1 MADLGRLGE
10 QTNHTRPGKAAL
22 GPPGAGLGSGA
33 AGNGRWSHVPKG
45 HLPQAQ
51 GDGRQIRNGNWE
63 AGREV
68 TAAGAPRTPAC
79 DVLGRRRDWAVGLI
93 AVLLMIASAALA
105 APTVLAAVPPE
116 QDPFYKYEGSTKL
129 RYIAPGTVLKTRT
142 VPFAIAGIP
151 LPITA
156 VQLLYRSTSELG
168 KPTVNVTSVLMP
180 PVKVGTPTVLS
191 YQSFYDSLS
200 TEDDPSYA
208 ISGGVTMGGEIP
220 QVESVLITPALL
232 AGETVVVPD
241 TEGEDADFAAGPV
254 YGYNTLDSL
263 RAALSSPA
271 TGLGS
276 NIKIG
281 LAGYS
286 GGAIATEWAAQLA
299 PTYAPEINSDI
310 VGAAMGGVLVDPAHN
325 LNYVEGSSSWASII
339 PMALDGLSR
348 AFDLDLTPYLTEY
361 GQELLNDDQHDSIT
375 NEQQTPGLTW
385 SELAKPQYPT
395 PESIDVY
402 VKTANKLIVGRTGTP
417 TVPFLIGQGNGGE
430 EFEGTPGNK
439 PGIGPGDGVMIAG
452 DVRSL
457 AREWCSRGVAVQYT
471 EYQHLGHIE
480 GAGPWLPEAA
490 TWLAGRFA
498 GLTAPQDCAEIAPGN
513 SLASLKKAK

>member
-1 MADLGRLGE
+1 M
-10 QTNHTRPGKAAL
+10 
-22 GPPGAGLGSGA
+22 GAEMTARSTVGSA
-33 AGNGRWSHVPKG
+33 ISVT
-45 HLPQAQ
+45 
-51 GDGRQIRNGNWE
+51 GRQQPCSGIR
-63 AGREV
+63 
-68 TAAGAPRTPAC
+68 
-79 DVLGRRRDWAVGLI
+79 LL
-93 AVLLMIASAALA
+93 AVLVLVAWAAFA
-105 APTVLAAVPPE
+105 APAARAAVTPE
-116 QDPFYKYEGSTKL
+116 QDPFYTYEGSTPLK
-129 RYIAPGTVLKTRT
+129 RIAPGTVLKTRT
-142 VPFAIAGIP
+142 VPFHIAEIP

-168 KPTVNVTSVLMP
+168 KPTVNVTSVLLP
-180 PVKVGTPTVLS
+180 PVPLAAPTALS

-208 ISGGVTMGGEIP
+208 ISGGFSTGGEIP
-220 QVESVLITPALL
+220 QAESVLIAPALL

-241 TEGEDADFAAGPV
+241 TEGEEADFSAGPV

-271 TGLGS
+271 TGLTA
-276 NIKIG
+276 NTKLA

-310 VGAAMGGVLVDPAHN
+310 VGAAMGGVDVDPAHN
-325 LNYVEGSSSWASII
+325 LKYVEGSSKWASII

-348 AFDLDLTPYLTEY
+348 AFHVDLTRYLSGY
-361 GQELLNDDQHDSIT
+361 GQELLKEDQHDSIT
-375 NEQQTPGLTW
+375 NEKEVAGLTW
-385 SELAKPQYPT
+385 SQLAKPEYPT
-395 PESIDVY
+395 PEAIPVF
-402 VKTANKLIVGRTGTP
+402 VRIANKLNLGGKQAP

-457 AREWCSRGVAVQYT
+457 AREWCTRGVAVQYT

-498 GLTAPQDCAEIAPGN
+498 GLAAPQDCAEIAPGN
-513 SLASLKKAK
+513 SLAPVKKAK